1 MYKAK
6 WICHFLRC
14 KTWNRVEMIFKR
26 PIQDVLHRSFSLQS
40 ALEISLLVLY
50 NGKQREYVYTK
61 KLTDGVRLYEQ
72 YYHDGIEQRTG

>member
-1 MYKAK
+1 M
-6 WICHFLRC
+6 HE
-14 KTWNRVEMIFKR
+14 N
-26 PIQDVLHRSFSLQS
+26 LQS

>member
-1 MYKAK
+1 MFYKTDA
-6 WICHFLRC
+6 R
-14 KTWNRVEMIFKR
+14 
-26 PIQDVLHRSFSLQS
+26 RSASVFFLQS
-40 ALEISLLVLY
+40 ALEISFLVLY